1 MTLRMDCHHQQALAM
16 FEVFVAEDKG
26 IVAIKRYYIFG
37 VSEVPA
43 VE

>member
-1 MTLRMDCHHQQALAM
+1 MTLRMDYHHQQALAM

-26 IVAIKRYYIFG
+26 VVAIERYYIFG
-37 VSEVPA
+37 VSEVLA

>member
-1 MTLRMDCHHQQALAM
+1 VLAM

-26 IVAIKRYYIFG
+26 VVAIKSYYIFG
-37 VSEVPA
+37 VSEALA